1 MKITSI
7 KLQKICVSQRALI
20 HSCGIKTVR
29 KKNSTK
35 AAEIEIFTLLKQ
47 EQNITYKSKDVYYK
61 EK

>member
-7 KLQKICVSQRALI
+7 KLR
-20 HSCGIKTVR
+20 
-29 KKNSTK
+29 NSTK

>member
-1 MKITSI
+1 M
-7 KLQKICVSQRALI
+7 
-20 HSCGIKTVR
+20 R

-35 AAEIEIFTLLKQ
+35 AAEIEIFTQSKQ